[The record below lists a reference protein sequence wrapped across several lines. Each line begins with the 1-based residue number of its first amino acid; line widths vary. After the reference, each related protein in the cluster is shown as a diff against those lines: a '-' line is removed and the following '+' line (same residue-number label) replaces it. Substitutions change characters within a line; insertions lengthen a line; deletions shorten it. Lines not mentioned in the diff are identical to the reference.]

1 MTYMASQYKWGEGP
15 SLLTRERR
23 VYQGKVGPA
32 LAATLGHLWIMTA
45 VITPAQMPQGALDR
59 EV

>member
-1 MTYMASQYKWGEGP
+1 MASQYTWGGGP
-15 SLLTRERR
+15 PLLPRELR

-32 LAATLGHLWIMTA
+32 LAVTLGHLWMMTW